1 MGDELVDQI
10 AVYINDV
17 LDSNDNKT
25 IAIILTMFDFFS
37 CALVQDKQIF
47 KEFIEKETKFKYV
60 EKLFWLDLNSSTA
73 D

>member
-1 MGDELVDQI
+1 M
-10 AVYINDV
+10 
-17 LDSNDNKT
+17 DSNDNKT